1 MDLQSRVAEAAAQ
14 SSAGNQARDKTEA
27 LGRALRSEA
36 INVGKGY
43 PGQIAQSY
51 GTAMN
56 SGNQGV
62 NTGLSTTASGA
73 QTMGTPT
80 QWQGLGNQS
89 TSTWGNILNMG
100 HQNAMSAYEANQK
113 NSSGWGS
120 ALGMVGGLATKFMG
134 FAEGGEVPE
143 GQAIPMPGG
152 VDSRQPH
159 DGMGVPDEASPTRG
173 GMPDDVPARL
183 TAGEFVIPK
192 DVVSWKGE
200 EWFQKEIMKARQK
213 KMQAPA
219 QPSEGPPEGG
229 GAAYPSHPDAGREP
243 DHGFRTGDERLHRW
257 LQGRHGHRGAGRG
270 PQAQA

>member
-27 LGRALRSEA
+27 VGRALRSEA

-100 HQNAMSAYEANQK
+100 HQNAMSSYEANQK

-120 ALGMVGGLATKFMG
+120 ALGLVGGLATTFL
-134 FAEGGEVPE
+134 
-143 GQAIPMPGG
+143 
-152 VDSRQPH
+152 DR
-159 DGMGVPDEASPTRG
+159 RG
-173 GMPDDVPARL
+173 RGSAR
-183 TAGEFVIPK
+183 
-192 DVVSWKGE
+192 S
-200 EWFQKEIMKARQK
+200 
-213 KMQAPA
+213 
-219 QPSEGPPEGG
+219 
-229 GAAYPSHPDAGREP
+229 GAANAGR
-243 DHGFRTGDERLHRW
+243 RRL
-257 LQGRHGHRGAGRG
+257 AT
-270 PQAQA
+270 AA